1 MKSFKEGQCHRRC
14 EFLKEDS
21 GCSIG
26 KGKVVARSQVRGF
39 DLVRIEILVVWAKVV
54 ALERVNALM
63 KGSRA
68 ESLGLG

>member
-1 MKSFKEGQCHRRC
+1 M
-14 EFLKEDS
+14 KEDA

-26 KGKVVARSQVRGF
+26 KGKVVVRSQVRGF
-39 DLVRIEILVVWAKVV
+39 DLVRTEILVVCIKVV

>member
-1 MKSFKEGQCHRRC
+1 M
-14 EFLKEDS
+14 KEDA

-26 KGKVVARSQVRGF
+26 KGKVVTRSQVRGF
-39 DLVRIEILVVWAKVV
+39 DLVRIEILVVCIKVV

-68 ESLGLG
+68 ESLGLH

>member
-1 MKSFKEGQCHRRC
+1 M
-14 EFLKEDS
+14 
-21 GCSIG
+21 
-26 KGKVVARSQVRGF
+26 VARSQVRGF
-39 DLVRIEILVVWAKVV
+39 DLVRIEILVVWAKAV

>member
-1 MKSFKEGQCHRRC
+1 MKEH
-14 EFLKEDS
+14 S

>member
-1 MKSFKEGQCHRRC
+1 M
-14 EFLKEDS
+14 KEDS